1 MAFATI
7 LVFHFLLL
15 APVLIYSSH
24 HVEDPESVVQQ
35 VQKSIIENQNRRK
48 LGYYDACGTNNPIDD
63 CWRCDPNWE
72 NNRKRLAECAIGFG
86 RRAIGGK
93 DGKYYM
99 VIDSSDDPVNPKPG
113 TLRHAVIQQEPLW
126 IIFKHDMVI
135 KLKMDLLMNSF
146 KTIDGRGV
154 NVHIAEGPCIR
165 IQEKTNIIIHGIH
178 IHHCVRGGSGYV
190 SDSPNHR
197 VRKERSDGDGITI
210 YGAAHIWV
218 DHCSL
223 SNCFDG
229 LIDVVHGST
238 AVTIS
243 NNYMTRHNKVMLF
256 GHSDSYEGDKNMQAT
271 IAFNHFGEGLGG
283 RMPRC
288 RFGYFHVVNN
298 DYTHWQQYAIG
309 GSSSPTIFSQ
319 GNRFLA
325 PDDDDHKEITKHFY
339 SSKGEWENWNW
350 RSEGDLMLNGAYFTP
365 SGAGA
370 SSSTYAKASS
380 MSARPPMLVASM
392 TAGAGV
398 LRCKKGY
405 QCYY

>member
-1 MAFATI
+1 MKYELFI
-7 LVFHFLLL
+7 FVIS
-15 APVLIYSSH
+15 IYR
-24 HVEDPESVVQQ
+24 
-35 VQKSIIENQNRRK
+35 SIIENQQNRRK

-86 RRAIGGK
+86 RRAIGGR

-146 KTIDGRGV
+146 KTIDGRGA

-283 RMPRC
+283 RMPR
-288 RFGYFHVVNN
+288 
-298 DYTHWQQYAIG
+298 
-309 GSSSPTIFSQ
+309 
-319 GNRFLA
+319 
-325 PDDDDHKEITKHFY
+325 
-339 SSKGEWENWNW
+339 
-350 RSEGDLMLNGAYFTP
+350 
-365 SGAGA
+365 
-370 SSSTYAKASS
+370 
-380 MSARPPMLVASM
+380 
-392 TAGAGV
+392 
-398 LRCKKGY
+398 
-405 QCYY
+405 

>member
-1 MAFATI
+1 MKYELFI
-7 LVFHFLLL
+7 FVIS
-15 APVLIYSSH
+15 IYR
-24 HVEDPESVVQQ
+24 
-35 VQKSIIENQNRRK
+35 SIIENQNRRK

-86 RRAIGGK
+86 RRAIGGR

-146 KTIDGRGV
+146 KTIDGRGA

-283 RMPRC
+283 RMPR
-288 RFGYFHVVNN
+288 
-298 DYTHWQQYAIG
+298 
-309 GSSSPTIFSQ
+309 
-319 GNRFLA
+319 
-325 PDDDDHKEITKHFY
+325 
-339 SSKGEWENWNW
+339 
-350 RSEGDLMLNGAYFTP
+350 
-365 SGAGA
+365 
-370 SSSTYAKASS
+370 
-380 MSARPPMLVASM
+380 
-392 TAGAGV
+392 
-398 LRCKKGY
+398 
-405 QCYY
+405 